1 MILLSTVLYHF
12 RSALA
17 RGGWS
22 SDGTLKRIYRGTME
36 EYNTVFTEK
45 IIDHFETMQHEMQ
58 HDKKKAL

>member
-1 MILLSTVLYHF
+1 
-12 RSALA
+12 
-17 RGGWS
+17 
-22 SDGTLKRIYRGTME
+22 ME